1 MYSDIDPRVRELG
14 FVVKTLAKNEVWKD
28 YGLNKLSSGELWIEF
43 LRYYT
48 EIFDYDKNIVTIRQ
62 FQPLPRSEKGWFHPT
77 IAIEDP
83 FILTH
88 DLTEKLSLRRIDS
101 YHLLL
106 YDQHRDLSFNYHHF
120 HTSSV
125 TLKVIDAG
133 GGGGHKKS
141 YKCRYL

>member
-88 DLTEKLSLRRIDS
+88 DLTEKLSLRSQLFILF
-101 YHLLL
+101 YF
-106 YDQHRDLSFNYHHF
+106 FNNA
-120 HTSSV
+120 
-125 TLKVIDAG
+125 D
-133 GGGGHKKS
+133 
-141 YKCRYL
+141 